1 MSHGAA
7 KFIPGMNEQTASGV
21 PSGTNEVFCFL
32 GGATPRSK
40 MRSEWK
46 VGTERAGLTRAVKS
60 DDGRGL

>member
-32 GGATPRSK
+32 GGVAPSSK

-46 VGTERAGLTRAVKS
+46 VGTERAGLAR
-60 DDGRGL
+60 